1 VNSWICYKDLLKRN
15 MANGDHK
22 GEPHELI
29 PFKRSVKMSL
39 LACGLNFEKQGDGRI
54 VRLAPKIHPSAQIK
68 NKRMKSKLSIG
79 NDTLLFEK
87 RTV

>member
-1 VNSWICYKDLLKRN
+1 MNSWICYKDLLKRN